1 MATQTA
7 TAVNFSDR
15 AFIGGQSV
23 KSKCALLAS
32 TNACVPGGPS
42 CYASDSAPGVG
53 GEIAATGET
62 ASAKFEQNA
71 EAAKQKLEAVIKAAA
86 AASQTT
92 PPAAQ
97 KYSPENTG
105 RSVNFSQI
113 SAAKPAAARVND
125 VLGIPGFSC
134 QRLMDVGRKGN
145 RAVDSSRTG
154 VDGESGSAFA
164 LPHVLAESGGLSA
177 RGGPPSQFV
186 CRGANQG
193 RFAEADLQ
201 RNHGKPRRG
210 EVFQGPDLSESGA
223 GCGFVSGREGKDG
236 PVLWLHSRRAGLA
249 AEGQVA

>member
-1 MATQTA
+1 MH
-7 TAVNFSDR
+7 VFR
-15 AFIGGQSV
+15 E
-23 KSKCALLAS
+23 ALVVMPLTRHQAL
-32 TNACVPGGPS
+32 
-42 CYASDSAPGVG
+42 
-53 GEIAATGET
+53 
-62 ASAKFEQNA
+62 
-71 EAAKQKLEAVIKAAA
+71 AAKLPRRAKPLPQSSSK
-86 AASQTT
+86 T
-92 PPAAQ
+92 PRRPSRSWKPPSRPQ
-97 KYSPENTG
+97 QPPHRQRHLPRRNTARRIPG